1 MRPWSSQ
8 APIRSLPARPA
19 VTALPP
25 RRPTRQR
32 QGILRAG
39 RKQGS
44 DRRSSNDTILAVV
57 GVAHRADRGLRTDLG
72 EPFGVANRGV
82 LGPASEWWTTPGSSV
97 RSAAAARS
105 HLQRVQGQVGI
116 HARRAAPPGDQPR
129 VDLDAEGHVDEPQP
143 SRDVGEGHDPQLI
156 GPLGVDLRS
165 TRSSGRAAAGLPW
178 SCGWWPRGWR
188 RPDPRRASDVH
199 RAPGDRGALT
209 VQLFSHLAS
218 PIDAVVLAMDSADF
232 DHQFLVADHP
242 SILRRRSASAI
253 SRKIVVD

>member
-1 MRPWSSQ
+1 MSPRASRRRPVVVPIDPLQGGHFHRVAIAPWSLAADHLGLEQ
-8 APIRSLPARPA
+8 AD
-19 VTALPP
+19 
-25 RRPTRQR
+25 
-32 QGILRAG
+32 
-39 RKQGS
+39 
-44 DRRSSNDTILAVV
+44 DRLGHRVVV

-105 HLQRVQGQVGI
+105 NLQRVRGQVGI

-129 VDLDAEGHVDEPQP
+129 VDVDADRHVDEPSQVAT
-143 SRDVGEGHDPQLI
+143 SVKATTHNSSGRRALNFRLI
-156 GPLGVDLRS
+156 
-165 TRSSGRAAAGLPW
+165 RSSGRAAAGLPW

-242 SILRRRSASAI
+242 SILRRRSSASAI